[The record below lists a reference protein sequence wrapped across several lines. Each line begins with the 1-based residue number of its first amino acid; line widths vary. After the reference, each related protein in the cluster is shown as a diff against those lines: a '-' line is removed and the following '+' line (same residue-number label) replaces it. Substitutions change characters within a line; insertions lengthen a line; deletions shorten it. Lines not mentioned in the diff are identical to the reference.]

1 MPDKLEQYWE
11 DSSTV
16 TDRAL
21 PTILLDKILRLR
33 DKVAEDAKELTE
45 SNEFY
50 DLEQT
55 HSSHKPRARR
65 LKSPFTCW
73 ALFSEF
79 LRSDIALNPV
89 EQLIGPNIRL

>member
-11 DSSTV
+11 DSVTV
-16 TDRAL
+16 TDRPL
-21 PTILLDKILRLR
+21 PTSLLDKILRLR
-33 DKVAEDAKELTE
+33 DKIVEDAKGLTE

-55 HSSHKPRARR
+55 HSSHKPRVRR

-73 ALFSEF
+73 AVFNEC

-89 EQLIGPNIRL
+89 EQIIGPNIRP

>member
-21 PTILLDKILRLR
+21 PTSLLDKILRLR
-33 DKVAEDAKELTE
+33 NKVAEDAKELTE

-55 HSSHKPRARR
+55 HSSHKPRGMVRR
-65 LKSPFTCW
+65 LN
-73 ALFSEF
+73 
-79 LRSDIALNPV
+79 DILTGHSIHTLTIQA
-89 EQLIGPNIRL
+89 